1 MSVHSNYALFRS
13 EVAEAQRTRVEGEVV
28 LTRPLRSHILVLL
41 LVAAVAL
48 MTAWVALGE
57 YARTETVR
65 GILVTR
71 QPSAK
76 VVAVRPGQIS
86 SLAVREGDRVIAGQR
101 LAIVQVEQPNEAG
114 GSSVGDGLNAID
126 AQRGL
131 ARDQLRLAG
140 ERAASERTRLAAILS
155 GIAQQRADLAGQ
167 REIQR
172 ELVGSAQDMLQR
184 LERVVEKGF
193 VSRVEVERRR
203 QAWLGSRQQLAQLQQ
218 QINALDAEERR
229 VGAELGRVE
238 AESGSERATAL
249 TSAETLLQQ
258 RARLQGERAYVI
270 LAPIT
275 GRVAALQTAVGRT
288 AEPNIPL
295 MEILPDESS
304 LLAVV
309 YAPTRAIGFVRPGQ
323 EVRLLYDAFPYQR
336 FGSFGGRIARIS
348 RVVIDPR
355 QLAAPL
361 RVEEP
366 VYQIEVL
373 PNSQA
378 IAAFGDRVPLQPGM
392 TLTANIILERRSF
405 RDWLLAPLNAVIRR
419 NG

>member
-1 MSVHSNYALFRS
+1 M
-13 EVAEAQRTRVEGEVV
+13 AEAQRTRVEGEVV